1 MGQTA
6 LLIQGNFMSYSGY
19 VIKNCNAK
27 DLESACP
34 KRWDE
39 LKPAFSDMVR
49 HCDHCNKKVYLCE
62 TDEQIK
68 FYSSVKFCIAVAEQE
83 GTLNVEKIPPSGTT
97 SISHAIE
104 RAAQPNDGLMTSLN
118 RPVPNVWRRP
128 SSPAPLKEVLH
139 DDNASSPR
147 IHQII
152 DDSDIPAFLRK
163 RSK

>member
-1 MGQTA
+1 
-6 LLIQGNFMSYSGY
+6 MSYSGY
-19 VIKNCNAK
+19 VIKNCSAK

-34 KRWDE
+34 KRWDS

-83 GTLNVEKIPPSGTT
+83 GSMNVERIPPT
-97 SISHAIE
+97 SAASVSHTVEPAG
-104 RAAQPNDGLMTSLN
+104 RPDDGLMESIS
-118 RPVPNVWRRP
+118 RPLPNVWRRP
-128 SSPAPLKEVLH
+128 LSPELH
-139 DDNASSPR
+139 EAVQRDDNAYLLR
-147 IHQII
+147 MQQVT

>member
-1 MGQTA
+1 
-6 LLIQGNFMSYSGY
+6 MSYSRY

-83 GTLNVEKIPPSGTT
+83 GTLNVEKIPP
-97 SISHAIE
+97 
-104 RAAQPNDGLMTSLN
+104 
-118 RPVPNVWRRP
+118 PV
-128 SSPAPLKEVLH
+128 
-139 DDNASSPR
+139 
-147 IHQII
+147 Q
-152 DDSDIPAFLRK
+152 LRYPTP
-163 RSK
+163 

>member
-1 MGQTA
+1 
-6 LLIQGNFMSYSGY
+6 MSYSSY

-34 KRWDE
+34 KRWDQ

-83 GTLNVEKIPPSGTT
+83 EPLNVEKIPPSNTASKSDT
-97 SISHAIE
+97 VAP
-104 RAAQPNDGLMTSLN
+104 ADQPNGGLMASLKC
-118 RPVPNVWRRP
+118 PIPNVWRRT
-128 SSPAPLKEVLH
+128 SSPVLLEEVLH
-139 DDNASSPR
+139 DDIASSPR
-147 IHQII
+147 IHPIT